1 MKNYIFPLCI
11 LLFAFESC
19 IQAWD
24 VDQLSEQ
31 PRVFFVHKFL
41 SPEECD
47 YLIAYAS
54 PHMSP
59 STTVN
64 ESTGENEVN
73 TARTSTSMFFP
84 EYSEDKV
91 IQKIENRIAQLSGI
105 PTANTENLQV
115 AHYVTGAQF
124 FAHYDYF
131 NPNSPGGKILCK
143 RGGQR
148 KASLII
154 YLNAPKAG
162 GETVF
167 PRIKLSIVPVKGDA
181 VFFYNIDPSGKEDPL
196 TLHAGAEVLAGE
208 KWIVNCWFREGKFR
222 SVPYQVP

>member
-1 MKNYIFPLCI
+1 MTTLNRLLC
-11 LLFAFESC
+11 LLLLTYTHLH
-19 IQAWD
+19 AWSI
-24 VDQLSEQ
+24 DQLSEQ
-31 PRVFFVHKFL
+31 PCIYFIHDFL
-41 SPEECD
+41 THEECD
-47 YLIAYAS
+47 HLIAYAS
-54 PHMSP
+54 PHMVP

-64 ESTGENEVN
+64 ELTGENEVN
-73 TARTSTSMFFP
+73 TVRTSTSMFFP
-84 EYSEDKV
+84 EYSNDII
-91 IQKIENRIAQLSGI
+91 IQNIENRIATLSGI
-105 PTANTENLQV
+105 PTVNTENLQI

-131 NPNSPGGKILCK
+131 NPNSPGGKLLCK

-148 KASLII
+148 KATLII
-154 YLNAPKAG
+154 YLNQPEAG

-181 VFFYNIDPSGKEDPL
+181 VFFFNTDSSGKVDPL

-222 SVPYQVP
+222 STPYLLP